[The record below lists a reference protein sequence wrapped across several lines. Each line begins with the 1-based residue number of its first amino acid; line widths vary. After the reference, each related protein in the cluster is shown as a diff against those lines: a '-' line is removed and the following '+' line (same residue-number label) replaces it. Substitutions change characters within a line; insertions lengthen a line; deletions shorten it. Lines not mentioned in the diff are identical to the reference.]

1 MTRVPFAWF
10 VAIRYLREGR
20 SQTLLILAGVTTG
33 VAITIFLSAL
43 IGGLQRSLIRQTLGS
58 QAHVVVAPAEEQPR
72 VLPPPDGVALAVRL
86 EKAPQRLRS
95 IHQWQQVLAAIRT
108 TPGVVATSP
117 MAVGAGL
124 AARGNAVKSI
134 VLMGIEPAT
143 FDEVIPVR
151 GKLVAGDYD
160 VSGASVVVGRELAD
174 DLGVGVGDRLRIS
187 AATGRDE
194 SFTIGGVV
202 ELGVR
207 EVDQRWVLAALRP
220 VQTLLDLQGGVSTIE
235 VRVAEV
241 FDAERIAR
249 AIAARTGLAADSWM
263 AINAQLLVGLEAQA
277 SSKLIIQ
284 VFIVIAVLL
293 GIASVLA
300 VSVVQKS
307 REIGILKAVGTPA
320 GRLQHIFLLEGAIVG
335 LVGSLAGS
343 AIGAILSLAFASA
356 VKNPDGTPRF
366 PADLPPSLFLGAS
379 AIAVGAGLVGALLPA
394 RRAARLDPAT
404 VIRYG

>member
-1 MTRVPFAWF
+1 MRRVPFAWF

-20 SQTLLILAGVTTG
+20 TQTLLILAGVTMG

-43 IGGLQRSLIRQTLGS
+43 IGGLQKSLIRQTLGS

-72 VLPPPDGVALAVRL
+72 VLPPPGGVALAVRL

-95 IHQWQQVLAAIRT
+95 INQWQQVLAAIRT

-174 DLGVGVGDRLRIS
+174 DLGAWVGDRLRIS
-187 AATGRDE
+187 SATGRDE
-194 SFTIGGVV
+194 SFTIRGVV

-277 SSKLIIQ
+277 SSKIIIQ

-307 REIGILKAVGTPA
+307 REIGILKAVGTPT
-320 GRLQHIFLLEGAIVG
+320 GRLQRIFLLEGAIVG

-356 VKNPDGTPRF
+356 VENPDGTPRF